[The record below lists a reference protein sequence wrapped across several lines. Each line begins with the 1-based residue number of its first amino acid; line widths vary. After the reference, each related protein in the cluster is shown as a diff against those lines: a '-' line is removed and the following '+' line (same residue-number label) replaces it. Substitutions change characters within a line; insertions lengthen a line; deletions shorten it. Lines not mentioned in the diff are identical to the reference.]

1 MFVYLISERILG
13 VIGKKKSIELMYA
26 TEDIEEQGGM
36 KTNVSDKM
44 VQ

>member
-1 MFVYLISERILG
+1 MFIYLISERILG